1 VKANGLVDT
10 ADRTSASDQ
19 QVSWAQSYEK
29 QMRRFNLTV
38 VSVALVA
45 ITWLSDALWHILK

>member
-10 ADRTSASDQ
+10 ADRTSAGDQ
-19 QVSWAQSYEK
+19 QVSWMQSYEK
-29 QMRRFNLTV
+29 RMRRFNLMI

-45 ITWLSDALWHILK
+45 IAWLSIVLWHIVK